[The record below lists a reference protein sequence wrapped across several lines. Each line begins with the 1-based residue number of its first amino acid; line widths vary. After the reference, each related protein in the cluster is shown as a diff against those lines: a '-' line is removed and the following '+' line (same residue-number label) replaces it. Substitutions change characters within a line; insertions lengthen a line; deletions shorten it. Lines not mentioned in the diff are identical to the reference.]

1 MSCNHPNPLLVTKR
15 VLNSVI
21 THNFHKFYGNDDD
34 STTNSFRN
42 APTHRRTS
50 RPNQRFHNHT
60 HTHKRFHNL
69 ALCAWSVFLLQV
81 FLFDQSYAS
90 KSSSPSSTTI
100 QLPSKT
106 ISTNTNMANY
116 NPMDSDSFTGNP
128 QNSSDQLDKVCIIG
142 SGNWGSA
149 ISTIVGRNCER
160 LSHYETTVN
169 MWVFEEMVEFGSNK
183 EQRKLTE
190 VINEEHENVK
200 YLPGVRLPDNVKA
213 VADLASACKDATLL
227 IFVLPHQ
234 FLPRLLPVI
243 RQNAHPS
250 CRGVSLIKGIDFD
263 EKTGS
268 PVLISRGISE
278 AMGNDFNCGVLMGA
292 NVASEV
298 AEGQMC
304 ESTLASNFGPP
315 ADEMTRRLFDS
326 PPHFRVQHISDVAGA
341 EVCGALKNVIALGA
355 GFVDGVGLG
364 GNTKAALLRVGLRE
378 MAKFCHMF
386 FDGVQDQTFTES
398 CGMADLITTCYGGR
412 NRKCAEAFARARK
425 SNNSQQSL
433 SPSPSDLKDIAALWN
448 KIETDLL
455 NGQKLQGTITAR
467 DAYKLISSR
476 NVANDFPLI
485 KIIYE
490 ISFEGKNVE
499 SIIEGIA
506 VAPKAKVFGRT
517 RENRSHQAIYY
528 QPTTSHL

>member
-1 MSCNHPNPLLVTKR
+1 
-15 VLNSVI
+15 
-21 THNFHKFYGNDDD
+21 
-34 STTNSFRN
+34 
-42 APTHRRTS
+42 
-50 RPNQRFHNHT
+50 
-60 HTHKRFHNL
+60 
-69 ALCAWSVFLLQV
+69 
-81 FLFDQSYAS
+81 
-90 KSSSPSSTTI
+90 
-100 QLPSKT
+100 
-106 ISTNTNMANY
+106 MA
-116 NPMDSDSFTGNP
+116 NPMDDSFITNP
-128 QNSSDQLDKVCIIG
+128 QNSDGQLDKVCIIG

-149 ISTIVGRNCER
+149 IATIVGRNCER
-160 LSHYETTVN
+160 LPFYQSQVN
-169 MWVFEEMVEFGSNK
+169 MWVFEEMVEVEG

-190 VINEEHENVK
+190 VINETNENVK
-200 YLPGVRLPDNVKA
+200 YLPGIKLPTNVLA
-213 VADLASACKDATLL
+213 ESDLATACKDATLL

-234 FLPRLLPVI
+234 FLPRLLPTI
-243 RQNAHPS
+243 RRASHPS

-263 EKTGS
+263 ETTGS

-278 AMGNDFNCGVLMGA
+278 AMGNDFPCGVLMGA

-315 ADEMTRRLFDS
+315 ADEMTRQLFDS

-386 FDGVQDQTFTES
+386 FDGVRDDTFTES

-412 NRKCAEAFARARK
+412 NRKCAEAFARARIGGSSEK
-425 SNNSQQSL
+425 IGDLWNQIE
-433 SPSPSDLKDIAALWN
+433 SDLLK
-448 KIETDLL
+448 
-455 NGQKLQGTITAR
+455 GQKLQGTITAK
-467 DAYKLISSR
+467 DAYKLISSK
-476 NVANDFPLI
+476 NVQNDFPLI

-490 ISFEGKNVE
+490 ISFEGRSVE

-506 VAPKAKVFGRT
+506 VAAPRAAV
-517 RENRSHQAIYY
+517 NNNINNAYY